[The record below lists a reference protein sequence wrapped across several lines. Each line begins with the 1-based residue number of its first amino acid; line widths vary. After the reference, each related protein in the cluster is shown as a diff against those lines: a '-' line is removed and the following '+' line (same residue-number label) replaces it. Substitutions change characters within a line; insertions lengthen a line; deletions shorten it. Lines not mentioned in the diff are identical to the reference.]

1 MDLRAYTRL
10 QIRVRLNLRCT
21 QTRGYIF
28 SFKVCKIAMHSCAE
42 QAAGSYSRPGNIH
55 EFFPSPS
62 HRYFINALLE
72 FQDPP
77 HHYG

>member
-1 MDLRAYTRL
+1 
-10 QIRVRLNLRCT
+10 
-21 QTRGYIF
+21 
-28 SFKVCKIAMHSCAE
+28 MHSCAE

-55 EFFPSPS
+55 EFFPFSPN

-77 HHYG
+77 HHYGEHERDTADRRPLDLIRKMYVYLSRPTVLI